1 MKFQGGNKIILEVD
15 AWASLTMW
23 TSVLMQVKVQML
35 EQQLADAQEA
45 ATRSRPMRPDD
56 AELQKGREEI
66 ENALAMNQK
75 LEEELSKRDELIE
88 VCSLFKMN
96 GWMSRVLL

>member
-1 MKFQGGNKIILEVD
+1 
-15 AWASLTMW
+15 MW
-23 TSVLMQVKVQML
+23 TSVWMQVRVQML

-45 ATRSRPMRPDD
+45 ATRARPMRPDD